1 METDAD
7 LKERLNDVEVDGE
20 LEGNVALSETELD
33 RLVSSLLRTAFTHTD
48 VRHVGMYTG
57 RQPTL
62 DRITLVAGYDPSP
75 TLPRVRS
82 LGRPETQCQV
92 VRMDHLPP
100 HCSATWFDNGY
111 DYVYQIAIH
120 RSPRH
125 HL

>member
-1 METDAD
+1 METDAG
-7 LKERLNDVEVDGE
+7 LKERLNDVDVDGE
-20 LEGNVALSETELD
+20 LEGNVALSEAELN
-33 RLVSSLLRTAFTHTD
+33 RLVSSLLRTALSNAN
-48 VRHVGMYTG
+48 VQHVGMYTG

-92 VRMDHLPP
+92 LQMDYLPP

>member
-1 METDAD
+1 MEADAD
-7 LKERLNDVEVDGE
+7 LKERLDDVEVDGE
-20 LEGNVALSETELD
+20 LEGNVALSEAELD
-33 RLVSSLLRTAFTHTD
+33 RLVLSLLRAAFTHTN

-92 VRMDHLPP
+92 LRMDHLPP
-100 HCSATWFDNGY
+100 HCSVTWFDNGY
-111 DYVYQIAIH
+111 DYVYQIASQ
-120 RSPRH
+120 RN
-125 HL
+125 

>member
-1 METDAD
+1 METDD
-7 LKERLNDVEVDGE
+7 GLKERLEDVEVDGE
-20 LEGNVALSETELD
+20 LEGNVALSEVELA
-33 RLVSSLLRTAFTHTD
+33 RLVSSLLRTAFTNTN
-48 VRHVGMYTG
+48 VRNVGMYTG

-92 VRMDHLPP
+92 LQMDHLPP

-120 RSPRH
+120 RNPRND
-125 HL
+125 L